1 MRTVGTG
8 SGPAEGTSVRYKQ
21 QLSRSLSLRANVLI
35 TLSSVTPASSV
46 FIILPSV
53 IVAVGGASFIALLAA
68 ALVGVAMAYCY
79 AELSSAFPIAGGEYS
94 FAARVLGKSTGFALF
109 LMNALSIILI
119 IAVVALGTGEYLSAA
134 WAGANSKWAGV
145 VVIVVCAAV
154 AVLNIRLNAWV
165 TGTFLV
171 VEMAALVVLT
181 LLGFLHVS
189 RPVSTL
195 LHPQALS
202 GGGGVLAAA
211 SWGLV
216 ASQTATALFAY
227 NGYGAAVYFAEETK
241 GASRGIAKVILFSLG
256 ITVAAELIPTTAVV
270 LGAPSLP
277 KLMGSTAPMQYFL
290 TSRGGATVNTIVSLG
305 VALAIINAVVAITLQ
320 AGRTVYASAR
330 DRAYPDRISSALAH
344 VHPRFHTP
352 VTATLL
358 VGLLAAVIA
367 AIVPLNTLIT
377 ATGATVVILYA
388 VVALSALVGRRNG
401 TTSLARYKMPA
412 WPLAPVVVLVALIYV
427 TYQLYRANPAQV
439 GIALGALALGYV
451 YYYAYLRPRR
461 ADRWTMPDAPFD
473 EHDARD
479 EEPGGVLM
487 GPVLELNP
495 PGAPEQ
501 PS

>member
-1 MRTVGTG
+1 MVSTR
-8 SGPAEGTSVRYKQ
+8 
-21 QLSRSLSLRANVLI
+21 
-35 TLSSVTPASSV
+35 
-46 FIILPSV
+46 
-53 IVAVGGASFIALLAA
+53 
-68 ALVGVAMAYCY
+68 
-79 AELSSAFPIAGGEYS
+79 

-181 LLGFLHVS
+181 RLGFLHVS

-195 LHPQALS
+195 LQPQALS

-241 GASRGIAKVILFSLG
+241 GASRGIAKVIRFSLG

-270 LGAPSLP
+270 LGTPSLP
-277 KLMGSTAPMQYFL
+277 KLMGSAAPMQYFL
-290 TSRGGATVNTIVSLG
+290 TARGGDTVNTIVSLG

-401 TTSLARYKMPA
+401 TTSHARYKMPA

-439 GIALGALALGYV
+439 GIALGALALG
-451 YYYAYLRPRR
+451 
-461 ADRWTMPDAPFD
+461 
-473 EHDARD
+473 
-479 EEPGGVLM
+479 
-487 GPVLELNP
+487 
-495 PGAPEQ
+495 
-501 PS
+501 